1 MKNIESVLDMLY
13 DIDKK
18 YHKINEIISTNYRFS
33 HDATPYDIELIQ
45 KSILDFQKMFAKIE
59 DVYITDSFIRDI
71 KMKILNME
79 RLKTKK
85 EVEVFQLLTHLDM
98 FNEGTD
104 YTLHANNSS
113 DGTYELHIYDKP
125 YRLLETFKEYDYIRV
140 VIKHFEV
147 KHSIT
152 ILTVR
157 DVDTELPF

>member
-18 YHKINEIISTNYRFS
+18 YHKINEIINTNINYRLYQ
-33 HDATPYDIELIQ
+33 ATPYDIESI
-45 KSILDFQKMFAKIE
+45 KKNILDFQKMFAKIE
-59 DVYITDSFIRDI
+59 DVYISDSFIRDI
-71 KMKILNME
+71 KIKILNME

-98 FNEGTD
+98 FNEGDD
-104 YTLHANNSS
+104 YTLHANSK
-113 DGTYELHIYDKP
+113 GTYELHIYDKP

-152 ILTVR
+152 IVTIR